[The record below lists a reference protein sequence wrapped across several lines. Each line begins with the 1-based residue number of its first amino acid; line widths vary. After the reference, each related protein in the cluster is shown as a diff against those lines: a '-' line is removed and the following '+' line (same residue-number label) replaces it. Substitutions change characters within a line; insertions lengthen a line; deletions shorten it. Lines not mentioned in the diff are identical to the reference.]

1 MKQQLLPLAIVL
13 AWSTGCAGVDSSP
26 STCPRPVEYSREF
39 QARLAAEVE
48 ALPQGAALERAM
60 LDYGE
65 VRARLRAC
73 R

>member
-1 MKQQLLPLAIVL
+1 MKRHLLPLVIVL
-13 AWSTGCAGVDSSP
+13 AWSTGCAGAASNP
-26 STCPRPVEYSREF
+26 SACPRPVEYSPEF
-39 QARLAAEVE
+39 QAQLAAELE
-48 ALPQGAALERAM
+48 ALPPGVALERAM